1 MVLQRC
7 VCWITSPDA
16 LTQTNVVLML
26 DQRRRRWPNI
36 KTALGKRL
44 VHADQQLY
52 TYRNM
57 REQKA
62 KQQYFLFSRFSIN
75 LLCFFF
81 VMDYIV
87 FLLLLKYNSI
97 L

>member
-44 VHADQQLY
+44 MHADQQLY

-75 LLCFFF
+75 LLMFLFCNGLYRFF
-81 VMDYIV
+81 IV
-87 FLLLLKYNSI
+87 VEI
-97 L
+97 